1 MTIRTTLI
9 ATGAATFALAATP
22 AFAADYTIDDGHTQ
36 ANFRVTHMSY
46 STMWG
51 RFNEESGTI
60 SFDPANP
67 GDASVNLVIDA
78 ASIDTNHGE
87 RDDHLRSPDFFNT
100 AEFPEITFNSTSVEV
115 TGENTAKITGD
126 LTMLGVTKSVTL
138 DAVYNGMGNYP
149 WDDTTEVVGFDISGV
164 VDRTEF
170 GMMYGVGGIG
180 TDIKIDIELE
190 ATRSLN

>member
-1 MTIRTTLI
+1 MTIRTTLL
-9 ATGAATFALAATP
+9 ATGAAALAMAATP
-22 AFAADYTIDDGHTQ
+22 VFAADYTIDDTHTQ
-36 ANFRVTHMSY
+36 ANFRVNHMGY

-51 RFNEESGTI
+51 RFNEESGTV

-67 GDASVNLVIDA
+67 GDASVNIVIDA
-78 ASIDTNHGE
+78 ASIDTNHGD

-100 AEFPEITFNSTSVEV
+100 AEFPEITFDSTSVEV

-126 LTMLGVTKSVTL
+126 LTILGVTKSVTL

-149 WDDTTEVVGFDISGV
+149 WDDTTEVVGFDVSGV

-170 GMMYGVGGIG
+170 GMMYGVGGVG

>member
-1 MTIRTTLI
+1 MTIRTTLL
-9 ATGAATFALAATP
+9 ATGAAALAMAATP
-22 AFAADYTIDDGHTQ
+22 AIAADYTIDDTHTQ
-36 ANFRVTHMSY
+36 ANFRVTHMGY
-46 STMWG
+46 STRWG
-51 RFNEESGTI
+51 RFNEESGTV

-67 GDASVNLVIDA
+67 GDASVNIVIDA

-100 AEFPEITFNSTSVEV
+100 AEFPEITFSSTSVEV
-115 TGENTAKITGD
+115 TGDNTAKITGD

-164 VDRTEF
+164 IDRTEF
-170 GMMYGVGGIG
+170 GMIYGVGGIG
-180 TDIKIDIELE
+180 TEIKIDFELE

>member
-1 MTIRTTLI
+1 MTIRTSLL
-9 ATGAATFALAATP
+9 AAAAFVLAASPALAAE
-22 AFAADYTIDDGHTQ
+22 YTIDSGHTQ
-36 ANFRVTHMSY
+36 ANFRVDHLGF

-51 RFNEESGTI
+51 RFNTESGTVN
-60 SFDPANP
+60 FDPANP
-67 GDASVNLVIDA
+67 ADASVSIVIDA

-100 AEFPEITFNSTSVEV
+100 AEFPEITFESTAVEV
-115 TGENTAKITGD
+115 TGENTARITGD

-138 DAVYNGMGNYP
+138 DAVFNSIGSYP
-149 WDDTTEVVGFDISGV
+149 WDDTVEIVGFDASGTI
-164 VDRTEF
+164 DRTEF

-180 TDIKIDIELE
+180 TEIMIDINVE